1 MPEVNKEAGGRRA
14 ETVASTEGTP
24 VAYGE
29 NYKRLVTI
37 KNQYDPINLSRLNQ
51 NIKPTT

>member
-1 MPEVNKEAGGRRA
+1 MPEENKEAGGRRA

-29 NYKRLVTI
+29 NYERLVTI
-37 KNQYDPINLSRLNQ
+37 KNEYDPTNLFRLN
-51 NIKPTT
+51 